1 MTRVAILDTGSDIKH
16 ESIRNNIIN
25 TYNSIKKNND
35 VFDVYGHGTHCASVI
50 TSLAPDCELIIIK
63 VLDDRGGGDIRYI
76 NEGIGYALQYGADII
91 NASLGTP
98 IYNECTHNLVKACR
112 SRGMNIICAAGYDNI
127 PIYPGGFEE
136 CLSVGAMD
144 YDYNICEFNAP
155 DSLIDVYAP
164 GLDILGA
171 KTNTNEYKT
180 LSGSSQATAYVSG
193 VLASLDN
200 NMDELYKMIQNKF
213 LQIKK

>member
-1 MTRVAILDTGSDIKH
+1 MTRVLVLDTGCDIKH
-16 ESIRNNIIN
+16 EAVKNNICGCYN
-25 TYNSIKKNND
+25 TIKENED
-35 VFDVYGHGTHCASVI
+35 VFDVYGHGTHVSSII
-50 TSLAPDCELIIIK
+50 TSLAPDCELYICK
-63 VLDDRGGGDIRYI
+63 VLDDRGGGDYKDIKK
-76 NEGIGYALQYGADII
+76 GFGYALQLEPDII
-91 NASLGTP
+91 NVSLGGAP
-98 IYNECTHNLVKACR
+98 DELLHNLVKACR
-112 SRGMNIICAAGYDNI
+112 SKGMNIICAAGYDNI